1 MRSLLL
7 QKILIKKIILYR
19 TNILFLLSGVF
30 FSQNYVFIIFVG
42 RVLVGVG
49 VGGGVHGPVHI
60 VSYGFI
66 QIVSYIG
73 L

>member
-49 VGGGVHGPVHI
+49 VGGE
-60 VSYGFI
+60 FTDL
-66 QIVSYIG
+66 YI
-73 L
+73 LFLMDLYKLFLI